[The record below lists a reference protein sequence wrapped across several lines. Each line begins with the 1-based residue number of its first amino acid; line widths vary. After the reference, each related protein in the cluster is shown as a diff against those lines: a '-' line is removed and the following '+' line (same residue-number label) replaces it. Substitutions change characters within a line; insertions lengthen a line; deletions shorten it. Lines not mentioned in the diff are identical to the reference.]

1 MIKKT
6 LSLMLA
12 AAIIAVSG
20 CNSGTAQTTTESII
34 EPSEAWDYEM
44 YIEDLDYYMDRY
56 IQNYDS
62 ARNAFGLQDAAST
75 KNYLEEVLDA
85 LGSLENVIYPP
96 NLEEVHREF
105 LYAVG
110 LQKELAESNIELTSY
125 IDISGNPTAEE
136 QSSLDNLNAEAEEIL
151 AKIEDGGDIREAW
164 MNAKNAAF
172 SYLPNGEYKAYVST
186 LTVLWD
192 KYINKLYEFEDA
204 CYNGNFT
211 QIDKLYEKCIDVLSD
226 IENIDTPESLSSYQA
241 AIIEAI
247 STDRNYCL
255 AMKTMADLAP
265 EYGNVA
271 EEDLP
276 DDVKATVIECTE
288 TINNFYNY
296 DYEAGETDPLS
307 EAVYAAL
314 DFADSQA

>member
-6 LSLMLA
+6 LAIILA
-12 AAIIAVSG
+12 AMIIAVSG
-20 CNSGTAQTTTESII
+20 CNSNTAQTTTESVAA
-34 EPSEAWDYEM
+34 PSEAWDYEM
-44 YIEDLDYYMDRY
+44 YVEDLDYYMERY
-56 IQNYDS
+56 IEQYNS
-62 ARNAFGLQDAAST
+62 AREAFKLQDASATRS
-75 KNYLEEVLDA
+75 YLEEEIDA
-85 LGSLENVIYPP
+85 LTGLESVIYPP
-96 NLEEVHREF
+96 NLEEVHSEL
-105 LYAVG
+105 LYAAG
-110 LQKELAESNIELTSY
+110 LEKELAESNIELTY
-125 IDISGNPTAEE
+125 IDTSDNLTPEE
-136 QSSLDNLNAEAEEIL
+136 QSSLDNLNAEAKEIL
-151 AKIEDGGDIREAW
+151 TKIEDGGNIRTAW
-164 MNAKNAAF
+164 VNAKNAAF

-192 KYINKLYEFEDA
+192 EYINVLYGFEDA

-211 QIDKLYEKCIDVLSD
+211 QIDKLYERCIDVLSD
-226 IENIDTPESLSSYQA
+226 IENIDTPESLCSYQA

-255 AMKTMADLAP
+255 AMKTIADLAP
-265 EYGNVA
+265 EYENVA

-288 TINNFYNY
+288 TINSFYNY

-314 DFADSQA
+314 EFAETQVK